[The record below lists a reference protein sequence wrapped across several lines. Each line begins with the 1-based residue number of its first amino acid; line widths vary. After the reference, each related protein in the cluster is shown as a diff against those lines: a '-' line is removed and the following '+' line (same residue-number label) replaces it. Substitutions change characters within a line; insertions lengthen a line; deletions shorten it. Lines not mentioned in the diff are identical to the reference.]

1 MRQADW
7 LSIWQHIMSS
17 QPGVCTG
24 LGLAMHNTF
33 RHFQLEAFC
42 LHLVFLPDQEA
53 QHSFTLHF
61 MDTCYSHLLPPGLSL
76 QEFLPPDQQPTSP
89 VSVPFRAAKDLPH
102 PPKSLSCHRSST
114 IKNHLRQAKGIY
126 CLSFEKSF
134 ALRRVLQ
141 GARRDAHVHIN
152 CTTGNRRKDT
162 KGAPRCPHRA
172 VFSSN
177 LGTAK

>member
-1 MRQADW
+1 
-7 LSIWQHIMSS
+7 MSS

-126 CLSFEKSF
+126 CLSFEEF
-134 ALRRVLQ
+134 
-141 GARRDAHVHIN
+141 
-152 CTTGNRRKDT
+152 CTQESPTRGMK
-162 KGAPRCPHRA
+162 RCPCAYKLHHRKQEERHQRCTKM
-172 VFSSN
+172 SSQ
-177 LGTAK
+177 GSFQQ